1 MSKFN
6 YKKAEADLYD
16 VGAHYP
22 DEIYDYKSEKS
33 FRSFMKE
40 NGLMITQWIALR
52 KDTDII
58 KMKAE
63 TLSLRNL

>member
-40 NGLMITQWIALR
+40 NGLNPDKYYKPDGKSGSSHTGYGKRTAG
-52 KDTDII
+52 
-58 KMKAE
+58 
-63 TLSLRNL
+63 SL